1 MNTAKKLVSIAM
13 TTAAMAAPGLLQPTS
28 AQAAARDGNCE
39 SGEFCYYYNS
49 DFAGSVSD
57 FTSSVA
63 DYGATQPG
71 CYEFK
76 GAGAGQYQCIKN
88 NAASAWNRS
97 GQTVRVYYNSNFGG
111 TYQDFAPGA
120 RLNLV
125 AALKNNNA
133 SHQFITQPPPPSDS
147 YGRAISRSEVLSR
160 SAYWVNLAVPY
171 SQSATYRDSD
181 GNHTYRTD
189 CSGFVSMAWH
199 ANPSGQGTYWTGS
212 LPSIS
217 SQIGKAD
224 LQPGDILLNVSSH
237 VVLFVGWAD
246 AGHTS
251 YIGREETGSHGT
263 IQRTIPYP
271 YFSGYGTYLPYRY
284 NLIR

>member
-1 MNTAKKLVSIAM
+1 MNTFKKMLSLAV
-13 TTAAMAAPGLLQPTS
+13 TAAALAAPGLLQPTA
-28 AQAAARDGNCE
+28 AQAAARDGSCE

-49 DFAGSVSD
+49 DFAGSISD
-57 FTSSVA
+57 FTGSVS

-97 GQTVRVYYNSNFGG
+97 GQTVRVYYNSNYGG

-133 SHQFITQPPPPSDS
+133 SHQFINLSSGGST
-147 YGRAISRSEVLSR
+147 YGQAISRAEVLNR
-160 SAYWVNLAVPY
+160 SAYWVNQGVPY
-171 SQSATYRDSD
+171 SQSATYRDID
-181 GNHTYRTD
+181 GSHTYRTD

-217 SQIGKAD
+217 HQIAKSD
-224 LQPGDILLNVSSH
+224 LQAGDILLNVSSH
-237 VVLFVGWAD
+237 VVLFVAWAD

-251 YIGREETGSHGT
+251 YVGREETGSHGT

-271 YFSGYGTYLPYRY
+271 YFSGYGTYVPYRY
-284 NLIR
+284 NKIS

>member
-1 MNTAKKLVSIAM
+1 MNTFKKMLSLAV
-13 TTAAMAAPGLLQPTS
+13 TAAALAAPGLLQPTA
-28 AQAAARDGNCE
+28 AQAAARDGSCE

-49 DFAGSVSD
+49 DFAGSISD
-57 FTSSVA
+57 FTGSVS

-97 GQTVRVYYNSNFGG
+97 GQTVRVYYNSNYGG

-133 SHQFITQPPPPSDS
+133 SHQLINLSSGGST
-147 YGRAISRSEVLSR
+147 YGQAISRAEVLNR
-160 SAYWVNLAVPY
+160 SAYWVNQGVPY
-171 SQSATYRDSD
+171 SQSATYRDID
-181 GNHTYRTD
+181 GSHTYRTD

-217 SQIGKAD
+217 HQIAKSD
-224 LQPGDILLNVSSH
+224 LQAGDILLNVSSH
-237 VVLFVGWAD
+237 VVLFVAWAD

-251 YIGREETGSHGT
+251 YVGREETGSHGT

-271 YFSGYGTYLPYRY
+271 YFSGYGTYVPYRY
-284 NLIR
+284 NKIS